1 MLVYLSEH
9 TSDRDISSRHN
20 TQYNY
25 INSGFRCW
33 YNRITWALKIVP
45 QSMQHIKRAKA
56 TQEFIVPAS
65 FASNGNKAK
74 IDQAVDSINML
85 IKKNR

>member
-1 MLVYLSEH
+1 
-9 TSDRDISSRHN
+9 
-20 TQYNY
+20 
-25 INSGFRCW
+25 
-33 YNRITWALKIVP
+33 
-45 QSMQHIKRAKA
+45 MQHIKRAKA